1 MGLLFRKPFYG
12 WVVCGIGTLL
22 LFITMGT
29 VSNGFSIYLPY
40 IIAENGFTHAQ
51 GSFLVTLRCL
61 VSFGAMLVI
70 GLYYRKVGLRL
81 GTFLAALCAGGAF
94 FLYSLSHTYFSFC
107 LGAAL
112 SGVSYGLGSMVP
124 VSILINNWFNK
135 RRTFALGICGCGSGI
150 ATIVLPPIT
159 EALITRLSVSQAFRV
174 ESIFILIATLLV
186 LAFLRSAPSDLG
198 LLPYGGIAAVEEGQ
212 APVII
217 EEGRTLTRSVWLMM
231 GGIALLMG
239 ALANPGLLHLPVLYT
254 TEGMD
259 SQLVALLI
267 SLLGI
272 VLVVGKLLFG
282 TVTDRIGGFASS
294 LLFSGVLCAAHILLS
309 LAFLQCLPLDV
320 AAMLILGL
328 GYPITTIGFSVWA
341 NDLVSSDQFPRVVQR
356 LQVIY
361 AAGALVFA
369 SFPGILADWL
379 GSYVP
384 TYVLFSALLVIVPF
398 LIYFS
403 YRFQNKARSA

>member
-1 MGLLFRKPFYG
+1 MIRKPFYG
-12 WVVCGIGTLL
+12 WVVCAIGTLL

-40 IIAENGFTHAQ
+40 IIQQNGFSHAQ

-81 GTFLAALCAGGAF
+81 GTFLAALCASGAF

-135 RRTFALGICGCGSGI
+135 RRTFALGICGCGSGL
-150 ATIVLPPIT
+150 ATIVLPPVT
-159 EALITRLSVSQAFRV
+159 ELMISHLSVSRAFWV
-174 ESIFILIATLLV
+174 EAVCILIATLLV
-186 LAFLRSAPSDLG
+186 LVFLRSAPSDMG
-198 LLPYGGIAAVEEGQ
+198 LVPYGGTAAVEEQ
-212 APVII
+212 TTRPR
-217 EEGRTLTRSVWLMM
+217 EEGRSLTRSVWLMM

-267 SLLGI
+267 SLLG
-272 VLVVGKLLFG
+272 VMLVIGKLFFG

-294 LLFSGVLCAAHILLS
+294 LLFSCVLCVAHILLT
-309 LAFLQCLPLDV
+309 LAFLQWLPLDV

-341 NDLVSSDQFPRVVQR
+341 NDLVSPDQFPRVVQR
-356 LQVIY
+356 MQVIY

-384 TYVLFSALLVIVPF
+384 TYFLFSVLLVIVPF
-398 LIYFS
+398 LIFFS
-403 YRFQNKARSA
+403 YRFQNQARSQSGEK